1 MVFSSIQFVY
11 IFLPV
16 FLLIYYRAKEKYRNG
31 ILLIGSLV
39 FYSVGSYQNPEHI
52 AIFIICLVM
61 NYLVGKNIAHSK
73 YRKVWL
79 FVGISYDIG
88 ILFYFKYAGFLIK
101 ECSGMDWNIVLPIG
115 ISFYSFQAMSYLWD
129 VYRDTCK
136 AEQSWVRFGAYISMF
151 PQLIAGPI
159 VTYPAVSKA
168 MRKRACNM
176 TTFLQGARLFVF
188 GLGLKVIL
196 ANQIGGLF
204 RQAQMIGYESISIPL
219 AWMAIY
225 AYSFQ
230 LYFDF
235 YGYSLMAIGLGKML
249 GFHLPENFKN
259 PYMSTSMTEFWR
271 RWHITLGAWFREY
284 VYIPLGGNRKGK
296 LRTVINLF
304 LVWMLTG
311 IWHGAGY
318 NFVLWGFVL
327 FVLIMMEKSGIKKIL
342 DKHQI
347 IGHMYM
353 ILVIPLTWAIFVNT
367 DLQQLGMM
375 FQKLF
380 GLIPKESV
388 LFGRDYIKYL
398 HQYGWL
404 LAAGLLFS
412 TPIPRNLIR
421 KIRGSKLEYVILMVI
436 FCTSAYCMA
445 RGMDDPFLYF
455 QF

>member
-1 MVFSSIQFVY
+1 
-11 IFLPV
+11 
-16 FLLIYYRAKEKYRNG
+16 
-31 ILLIGSLV
+31 
-39 FYSVGSYQNPEHI
+39 
-52 AIFIICLVM
+52 
-61 NYLVGKNIAHSK
+61 
-73 YRKVWL
+73 
-79 FVGISYDIG
+79 
-88 ILFYFKYAGFLIK
+88 
-101 ECSGMDWNIVLPIG
+101 MDWNIVLPIG

-168 MRKRACNM
+168 MRKRPCNM

-388 LFGRDYIKYL
+388 LFGTDYIKYL
-398 HQYGWL
+398 HPYGWL

-421 KIRGSKLEYVILMVI
+421 KIRGSKLELVILMVI